1 MDPGTI
7 ARPELDIRPCPRRTD
22 YGIGIIG
29 CGWVVK
35 NYHIPAYR
43 ARGLNVVAVADLQP
57 GELDFVRDRFGIE
70 QCFRDYREMLALP
83 EVEIVDLSTRTPG
96 RVEIVEQC
104 AAAGKHLLVQ
114 KPFARSMDEGRAM
127 VAAANRAGVKLGVNS
142 HYRWLNVFR
151 GAWQLIRQGV
161 IGDIYY
167 IGEEMVGDQD
177 RVYYEVMHDR
187 RWNAELDDFMNV
199 EWGAHHFDFLRFWT
213 GQTPSSVYCTG
224 TRRPG
229 QNFKGPLAM
238 SFSVNFPSG
247 AVASLAMNQT
257 SVCPAGRWSFRI
269 DGSKGVIEGCPFST
283 LRVMSK
289 EYGDEWIEWDLTG
302 PGNQVRDDSYL
313 GTMGDLM
320 DAITEDRPH
329 ISSGE
334 DNLNTVRAYLAG
346 YRSYRERRLV
356 HIDEVI

>member
-1 MDPGTI
+1 M
-7 ARPELDIRPCPRRTD
+7 AAKPELDVRPHPKKTD
-22 YGIGIIG
+22 YGVGIIG

-35 NYHIPAYR
+35 NYHLPAYQ
-43 ARGLNVVAVADLQP
+43 AAGLRVVAVADLKQ
-57 GELDFVRDRFGIE
+57 EEVDFVRGKFGIE
-70 QCFRDYREMLALP
+70 RCFRDYREMLELP
-83 EVEIVDLSTRTPG
+83 EVEIIDLSTQTFG
-96 RVEIVEQC
+96 RVEIVERC

-127 VAAANRAGVKLGVNS
+127 VVAANRAGVKLGVNS

-151 GAWQLIRQGV
+151 GAWQLIRQGA

-167 IGEEMVGDQD
+167 ISEEMIGDQD
-177 RVYYEVMHDR
+177 RIYYHVMPDR

-213 GQTPSSVYCTG
+213 GETPASVYCTG

-238 SFSVNFPSG
+238 SFSVSFPRG

-257 SVCPAGRWSFRI
+257 AACPAGKWNFRI
-269 DGSKGVIEGCPFST
+269 EGTKGVIEGYPFSV
-283 LRVMSK
+283 LKLMCK
-289 EYGDEWIEWDLTG
+289 DYGDEWIEWDLTG
-302 PGNQVRDDSYL
+302 PGTQMRDDSYL
-313 GTMGDLM
+313 GTVGDLM

-346 YRSYRERRLV
+346 YKSYRERRLV
-356 HIDEVI
+356 HVDEVV